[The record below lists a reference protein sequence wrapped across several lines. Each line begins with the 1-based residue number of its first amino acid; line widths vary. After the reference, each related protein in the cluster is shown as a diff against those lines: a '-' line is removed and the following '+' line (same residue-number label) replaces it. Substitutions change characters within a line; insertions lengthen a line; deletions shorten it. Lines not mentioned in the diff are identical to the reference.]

1 MVARVLRL
9 CLTIEVAALLFAS
22 VFLVQAMGLSPGAA
36 ASFAVAAFFV
46 VNSVPLVIA
55 YSIALPYRRRVTA
68 VPRAGFARAAC
79 GIAGEWLAFLAV
91 FVLFQPFERCWM
103 GKDAIGRVAG
113 RKPPILLVP
122 GYACNRGQWWWLR
135 RRLRTRGFAVAT
147 INLEPPLADIDSF
160 AEHLHNRIEA
170 LLTETGADRVTLAAH
185 SMGGLVSR
193 AYLRRHGCARVSI
206 LITLG
211 SPHHGTVIARL
222 GPGRDARQMEPGSNW
237 LLQLADEETFA
248 LPVLSL
254 WGCIDEIVV
263 PQDSSRLAGA
273 RETVFAAVGHLA
285 LLFSPAVLKA
295 LLIELDRP
303 Q

>member
-1 MVARVLRL
+1 
-9 CLTIEVAALLFAS
+9 
-22 VFLVQAMGLSPGAA
+22 
-36 ASFAVAAFFV
+36 
-46 VNSVPLVIA
+46 
-55 YSIALPYRRRVTA
+55 
-68 VPRAGFARAAC
+68 
-79 GIAGEWLAFLAV
+79 
-91 FVLFQPFERCWM
+91 
-103 GKDAIGRVAG
+103 
-113 RKPPILLVP
+113 LLVP

-170 LLTETGADRVTLAAH
+170 LLTETGADRVTLVAH

-193 AYLRRHGCARVSI
+193 AYLRRHGCARVSM

-222 GPGRDARQMEPGSNW
+222 GAGRDARQMEPGSNW
-237 LLQLADEETFA
+237 LLQLADEETLA

-273 RETVFAAVGHLA
+273 RETVFAALGHLA

-295 LLIELDRP
+295 LLTELDRP